1 MPESILIDVEER
13 FADLETIDETGAID
27 PMAVTVEAM
36 KDGGIPLG
44 EMIAQW
50 WGSKLHHGR
59 ETPMLRKIPFSEARM
74 TTHTLRFPCSL
85 KKTDKQGTCLDGGPF
100 HGLYRVQMRIAIDAM
115 GGDNAPSTII
125 DGVALAV
132 KNNPVITPVLVGPE
146 QKLRS
151 LVKRHGH
158 LSHAEFLHTEDVV
171 AADEKPSAALRLGKI
186 PRCGC
191 RLIWSRQVRLTLLF
205 LRVIQVP

>member
-1 MPESILIDVEER
+1 
-13 FADLETIDETGAID
+13 
-27 PMAVTVEAM
+27 
-36 KDGGIPLG
+36 
-44 EMIAQW
+44 
-50 WGSKLHHGR
+50 
-59 ETPMLRKIPFSEARM
+59 
-74 TTHTLRFPCSL
+74 
-85 KKTDKQGTCLDGGPF
+85 
-100 HGLYRVQMRIAIDAM
+100 MRIAIDAM

-171 AADEKPSAALRLGKI
+171 AADDKPSAALRVGKNSSM
-186 PRCGC
+186 
-191 RLIWSRQVRLTLLF
+191 RLSIDLVKAGEADAAVSAGNSGALWSWC
-205 LRVIQVP
+205 

>member
-1 MPESILIDVEER
+1 MAADPDAEENTILRSKDDDTHP
-13 FADLETIDETGAID
+13 FASL
-27 PMAVTVEAM
+27 
-36 KDGGIPLG
+36 
-44 EMIAQW
+44 AQ
-50 WGSKLHHGR
+50 
-59 ETPMLRKIPFSEARM
+59 
-74 TTHTLRFPCSL
+74 L

-158 LSHAEFLHTEDVV
+158 LPMLNSCIQKMSLPLMT
-171 AADEKPSAALRLGKI
+171 SLLR
-186 PRCGC
+186 PCA
-191 RLIWSRQVRLTLLF
+191 
-205 LRVIQVP
+205 